1 MRVPSTLIYMKN
13 IPKLQ
18 VKSKKQSYKDFSI
31 NYRSNEHASLP
42 HIVKFSGGRS
52 SGMMLFKLLE
62 ADLLK
67 PERGDVVIFNN
78 TSAEHPKTYEFV
90 CKCKDVCERVFG
102 VPFFIVEHCTYE
114 DAYQGEYIRMPTFRL
129 ANAKPHSE
137 ENPNGYRWRGEVYEE
152 LLSWNGVVPSVFQ
165 RTCTIALKLQTTKY
179 FLMDWFLSK
188 SSTRRRGHF
197 GQLNQI
203 DSKSLYRRHIKNR
216 GSVPKNIF
224 LEKKK
229 FVLEQPHF
237 RKAQC
242 WADYSDAYAHFEN
255 ELTQNKFFGDHVT
268 FGKGSVEYLG
278 LVGLR
283 SDEKFR
289 VQKILLKS
297 GSTQSE
303 NDYAGEQIY
312 APLFETGF
320 ASDDVIR
327 FWKNQNWD
335 LELDQAAPLSNC
347 TFCFLK
353 GVKNLKLI
361 NAHFKELQDQN
372 LVGTPCDINWW
383 SRIEKQY
390 AKDFVAE
397 GKETRAIIPDNLIG
411 FFGARSGYLFKYIA
425 SERQET
431 DMEADYPEGFIPC
444 ECTE

>member
-1 MRVPSTLIYMKN
+1 MKN
-13 IPKLQ
+13 IPELK
-18 VKSKKQSYKDFSI
+18 VKSKKQNYKDFSI
-31 NYRSNEHASLP
+31 NYRKVEHASLP

-62 ADLLK
+62 AGLLK

-129 ANAKPHSE
+129 ANAKPHSKK
-137 ENPNGYRWRGEVYEE
+137 NPVGYRWRGEVYEE

-179 FLMDWFLSK
+179 FLMDWFLNK
-188 SSTRRRGHF
+188 PEIKRRGHF
-197 GQLNQI
+197 SPSKRIDLN
-203 DSKSLYRRHIKNR
+203 SLYRRHIKNG
-216 GSVPKNIF
+216 GSVPKDVF
-224 LEKKK
+224 LKKK
-229 FVLEQPHF
+229 RFVLEQPHF
-237 RKAQC
+237 KDTQC
-242 WADYSDAYAHFEN
+242 WADYSNAYTDYEN
-255 ELTQNKFFGDHVT
+255 EWIQNKFFGDHVT
-268 FGKGSVEYLG
+268 FGKDAVEYVG

-297 GSTQSE
+297 DSSQVE
-303 NDYAGEQIY
+303 NDYVGEQIY
-312 APLFETGF
+312 APLFEAGLM
-320 ASDDVIR
+320 SKDVIR
-327 FWKNQNWD
+327 FWKSQHWD
-335 LELDQAAPLSNC
+335 LELDPVAPLSNC

-353 GVKNLKLI
+353 GVKNLRLI
-361 NAHFKELQDQN
+361 NSHFKELQDQS

-383 SRIEKQY
+383 RRIEKQY
-390 AKDFVAE
+390 SKDFVAE
-397 GKETRAIIPDNLIG
+397 GKETRTTITDNLIG
-411 FFGARSGYLFKYIA
+411 FFGARSGYLYKYIA
-425 SERQET
+425 SEMQEA
-431 DMEADYPEGFIPC
+431 DMETNYPAGFIPC